1 MRWYFLCCKIS
12 LLIVIRVNTC
22 TPWSIIPLFLN
33 PYLAASS
40 FLWSFGGKKENP
52 LQRKARHCLAI
63 WSVLKEFD
71 IFMKMYFCPTISE
84 SKDHLHMCLSEIA
97 QARQVSPVCEIKL
110 AAVFIDLSIQ
120 KKKKKKGV
128 QMLFSFSRTSDD
140 LGWLP
145 ADFSPVPR
153 LDDRPALK
161 SSKLILTTWV
171 WHSTLWSVLR
181 RKSRQLRRLSKS
193 LCPGETCT
201 DHVSR

>member
-1 MRWYFLCCKIS
+1 
-12 LLIVIRVNTC
+12 
-22 TPWSIIPLFLN
+22 
-33 PYLAASS
+33 
-40 FLWSFGGKKENP
+40 
-52 LQRKARHCLAI
+52 
-63 WSVLKEFD
+63 
-71 IFMKMYFCPTISE
+71 MKMYFCPTISE

-110 AAVFIDLSIQ
+110 AAVFIDFIQ

-140 LGWLP
+140 LGRLP

-171 WHSTLWSVLR
+171 
-181 RKSRQLRRLSKS
+181 
-193 LCPGETCT
+193 
-201 DHVSR
+201 